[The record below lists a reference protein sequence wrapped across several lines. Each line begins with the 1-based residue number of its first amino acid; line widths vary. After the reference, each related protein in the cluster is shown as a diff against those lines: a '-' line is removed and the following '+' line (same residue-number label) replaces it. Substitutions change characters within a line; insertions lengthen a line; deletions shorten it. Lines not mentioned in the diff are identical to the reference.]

1 MGGHAELF
9 LFRGLQRQVRFFGI
23 SFIHLTELHRGGQV
37 L

>member
-23 SFIHLTELHRGGQV
+23 FFFHFDGIA
-37 L
+37 